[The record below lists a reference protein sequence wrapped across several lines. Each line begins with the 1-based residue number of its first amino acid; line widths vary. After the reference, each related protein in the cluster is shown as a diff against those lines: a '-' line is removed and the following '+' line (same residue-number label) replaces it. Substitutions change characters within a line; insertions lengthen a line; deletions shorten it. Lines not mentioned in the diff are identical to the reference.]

1 MNAHLKIASGI
12 GAVGLLAIVGML
24 VIKPI
29 LLDSTQTAT
38 SDASNVKDTVTI
50 AIDDWVGYIP
60 LCSDYNI
67 KRLRSQGIGLKC
79 INDGANYEERMDKL
93 RRHEIDMAVAE
104 VGSYIIEGDN
114 AKYPGVIVSVID
126 ASNGGDAIVAN
137 KNVYPDLDTLKRD
150 KGAKYALM
158 TNSPSEFFGLTT
170 GIHFGMSAM
179 EDRNA
184 WMSPQP
190 SPQEVYREL
199 MSGTSNV
206 AVMWEPYVTKA
217 LKTGDFIKL
226 VSTADAQ
233 NVVVDVLMANRL
245 FAQEKKS
252 IIVKILAT
260 YFKTLK
266 YFSENPDKLDEEI
279 TEADPSLDVSDAKS
293 LRAGVHWVNL
303 AENCGYWFGC
313 DDNDWQ
319 AEVNIVDTIEMAL
332 DVWTR
337 YEEFDKFDSPLPDDD
352 PYRLISSD
360 FLKVLFEQGIDTVSG
375 QQFAGNP
382 LERDFAPLDADQ
394 WNNLKPF
401 GQMKTEPILFKVGT
415 NGFRFQGRQTL
426 DDIVSNLK
434 HYPNFRIKVEGHTSD
449 RGNADTNLT
458 LSQKR
463 ADAVKRY
470 LTRTYS
476 VDPDRILAVGFGGTK
491 PLRLEPGQSPYNRA
505 YQAKL
510 ARVEIHLLAEQ
521 Y

>member
-1 MNAHLKIASGI
+1 MNAHLKVAAGI
-12 GAVGLLAIVGML
+12 GVAGIIGILGML
-24 VIKPI
+24 VVKPL
-29 LLDSTQTAT
+29 LLDSKQTAT
-38 SDASNVKDTVTI
+38 SDAANVKHNVTV

-67 KRLRSQGIGLKC
+67 KRLRSQQIGLKC
-79 INDGANYEERMDKL
+79 INDGANYEERMEKL
-93 RRHEIDMAVAE
+93 RRNEYDMAVAE

-114 AKYPGVIVSVID
+114 AKYPGVIISVID
-126 ASNGGDAIVAN
+126 SSNGGDAIVAN
-137 KNVYPDLDTLKRD
+137 KNVYPDLDALKND
-150 KGAKYALM
+150 KSAKYALM

-170 GIHFGMSAM
+170 GIHFGISAM
-179 EDRNA
+179 DDRSA

-217 LKTGDFIKL
+217 LKTGDFVKL

-233 NVVVDVLMANRL
+233 NIIVDVLMTNRT
-245 FAQEKKS
+245 FAQDNKAL
-252 IIVKILAT
+252 ITKILAT
-260 YFKTLK
+260 YYRTLK
-266 YFSENPDKLDEEI
+266 YFTDNPEKLDEEI
-279 TEADPSLDVSDAKS
+279 TEADPSLDVADAKS

-303 AENCGYWFGC
+303 AENCAYWFGC
-313 DDNDWQ
+313 DENDWQ

-332 DVWTR
+332 GVWTT
-337 YEEFDKFDSPLPDDD
+337 YDEFDKFDNPLPDED
-352 PYRLISSD
+352 PYRLISSE
-360 FLKVLFEQGIDTVSG
+360 FLKVLFKQGIDTLSG
-375 QQFAGNP
+375 QQFTGNP
-382 LERDFAPLDADQ
+382 LEKEFAPLSVDQ
-394 WNNLKPF
+394 WDALKPF
-401 GQMKTEPILFKVGT
+401 GQMKTQPILFKVGT

-470 LTRTYS
+470 LTRTYAI
-476 VDPDRILAVGFGGTK
+476 DPDRILSVGFGGEK
-491 PLRLEPGQSPYNRA
+491 PLPLEPGQSPYNRA